1 MNALVRLAAHASRKR
16 AIAIFATRA
25 AMVVLSVFLLAGN
38 VAADTPAAPSL
49 RGRQWHLGQPLPDRH
64 AGPVAQVHGERD
76 FRRRRQWHDFILTAT
91 IDAADTSTWL
101 AGLGWQPVDATN
113 LNSFDG
119 NGFDIQNLTINR
131 PATDTVGFFKST
143 GTCCPTLANI
153 RLIGGQITGHD
164 NVGGLIGS
172 SGRIHDHHEQPFHGR
187 DHRAIPTS
195 ADWSGRTAAPSRAAA
210 RAAR

>member
-1 MNALVRLAAHASRKR
+1 MESG
-16 AIAIFATRA
+16 IFGGG
-25 AMVVLSVFLLAGN
+25 GN
-38 VAADTPAAPSL
+38 GT
-49 RGRQWHLGQPLPDRH
+49 
-64 AGPVAQVHGERD
+64 
-76 FRRRRQWHDFILTAT
+76 DFILTAT

-153 RLIGGQITGHD
+153 RLIGGQITV
-164 NVGGLIGS
+164 NNGGLVIRQAS
-172 SGRIHDHHEQPFHGR
+172 TIF
-187 DHRAIPTS
+187 RAAVPRRRSQVILMS
-195 ADWSGRTAAPSRAAA
+195 ADWSGITWLIQGSSQAA
-210 RAAR
+210 R